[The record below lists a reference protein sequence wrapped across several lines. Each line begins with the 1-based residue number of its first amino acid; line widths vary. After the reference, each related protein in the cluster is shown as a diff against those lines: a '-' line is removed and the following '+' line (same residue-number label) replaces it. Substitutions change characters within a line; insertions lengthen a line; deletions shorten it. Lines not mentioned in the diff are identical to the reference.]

1 MMCLEE
7 LSMKISRFVA
17 IVTVSCLLCAGS
29 FASTVFAGETKI
41 AFVSI
46 QAVLFG
52 SKDGKVAQKVI
63 KAKQQELQKEFEA
76 EDAKLQQLGKEIE
89 KKQSVW
95 SPEVLKEKQRAAG
108 VMSRDLKMKADD
120 ANYEMKEL
128 KKKYLQPIIGRL
140 DGVLKAYGK
149 DHGYTMIIDSD
160 VASRSGM
167 IVFGDSDIDIT
178 KDLVEL
184 LDKEK

>member
-1 MMCLEE
+1 
-7 LSMKISRFVA
+7 MKISRFVA
-17 IVTVSCLLCAGS
+17 IVTVSCLLCVGS
-29 FASTVFAGETKI
+29 FTNSVFASETKI

-46 QAVLFG
+46 QTVLFG
-52 SKDGKVAQKVI
+52 SKDGKVAQKII
-63 KAKQQELQKEFEA
+63 KVKQQELQKKFAA
-76 EDAKLQQLGKEIE
+76 EDLKLQQLGKEIE

-95 SPEVLKEKQRAAG
+95 SPEVLKEKQRTAG

-128 KKKYLQPIIGRL
+128 KKKHLQPIIGRL

-149 DHGYTMIIDSD
+149 EHGYTMIIDSD

-167 IVFGDSDIDIT
+167 IVFGNPEIDIT

-184 LDKEK
+184 LDAAK